1 MERPSGRNRNWAILT
16 LMLLLGLPSIGFMLS
31 GAFVHPL
38 IAAGVY
44 GVGILAGAFL
54 LSWAAEV
61 AEIDISASLA
71 IIILVLLTVLPE
83 FAVEVVLAWDAGAS
97 FDTATREVTPATQRV
112 AANVTGANRMLI
124 GVGWSAVILVY
135 WFNRRQ
141 PLDIRG
147 QVGPEVTF
155 LTIATLLT
163 LALFFMEQVHFLAAA
178 ALIAVYLVYLWVS
191 IRRPAEEPDLA
202 GIPALLGSLPAKVRR
217 LTVAGLFVY
226 AAAVILV
233 AADPFVK
240 GLVETGQGLGIDD
253 FILIQ
258 WVAPLASETPEM
270 LVAVLFSLRSN
281 PAAGLMVLLSSEVG
295 KFTLL
300 VGSMVGVFS
309 LSAGQLLS
317 FPLDH
322 RQAIEFLLTAA
333 FSLFGLL
340 LIARQVVDWKAGAAL
355 LATFVAHLFFPQP
368 ENRWWMALAF
378 FGLAALLSIWD
389 WRRLTLLFWSGTVSR
404 AESVTGLGRA
414 AAAVP
419 SGRCSI
425 RLRPPGWPWR
435 RRRRPR

>member
-1 MERPSGRNRNWAILT
+1 MLT
-16 LMLLLGLPSIGFMLS
+16 LALLLGLPSIGLMLS
-31 GAFVHPL
+31 GAYVHPL
-38 IAAGVY
+38 MAAGVY

-61 AEIDISASLA
+61 AEMDISASLA
-71 IIILVLLTVLPE
+71 IVILVLLTVLPE

-97 FDTATREVTPATQRV
+97 FDTTTRAVTPETQRV

-135 WFNRRQ
+135 WFNRRR
-141 PLDIRG
+141 PLDLRG
-147 QVGPEVTF
+147 QVGPELTF
-155 LTIATLLT
+155 LTVATLLT
-163 LALFFMEQVHFLAAA
+163 LALYFMEEVHFLMAA
-178 ALIAVYLVYLWVS
+178 ALVAVYLLYLWVS
-191 IRRPAEEPDLA
+191 IRRPAQEPDLA
-202 GIPALLGSLPAKVRR
+202 GIAALLGALPARVRR
-217 LTVAGLFVY
+217 VTVAGLFVY

-233 AADPFVK
+233 AADPFVE

-270 LVAVLFSLRSN
+270 LVAALFALRSN
-281 PAAGLMVLLSSEVG
+281 PAAGLAVLLSSEVS

-309 LSAGQLLS
+309 LAAGELLS

-340 LIARQVVDWKAGAAL
+340 LVARQIVDWKAGAAL

-368 ENRWWMALAF
+368 EYRWWIALAF
-378 FGLAALLSIWD
+378 FGLAALLAIMD
-389 WRRLTLLFWSGTVSR
+389 WRRLKQLFRSAAARR
-404 AESVTGLGRA
+404 AEPVTGLGRA
-414 AAAVP
+414 AAPAP
-419 SGRCSI
+419 SGRCST
-425 RLRPPGWPWR
+425 RLRRPVWPWR
-435 RRRRPR
+435 RKRTPR

>member
-1 MERPSGRNRNWAILT
+1 
-16 LMLLLGLPSIGFMLS
+16 MLS

-61 AEIDISASLA
+61 AEMDISASLA
-71 IIILVLLTVLPE
+71 IVILVLLTVLPE

-97 FDTATREVTPATQRV
+97 FDAATRTATPETQRV

-135 WFNRRQ
+135 WFKSRR

-147 QVGPEVTF
+147 RVGPEVTF

-163 LALFFMEQVHFLAAA
+163 LILFFMEQVHFLVAA
-178 ALIAVYLVYLWVS
+178 ALVAVYLCYLWVS
-191 IRRPAEEPDLA
+191 IKRPAQEPDLTGVA
-202 GIPALLGSLPAKVRR
+202 ALLGTLPTRVRR
-217 LTVAGLFVY
+217 ATVAGLFVY
-226 AAAVILV
+226 AAGVILV
-233 AADPFVK
+233 AADPFVE

-258 WVAPLASETPEM
+258 WVAPLASETPEV

-281 PAAGLMVLLSSEVG
+281 PAAGLAVLLSSEVS

-309 LSAGQLLS
+309 LSAGELLS

-322 RQAIEFLLTAA
+322 RQAVEFLLTAA

-340 LIARQVVDWKAGAAL
+340 LVARQIVDWKAGAAL
-355 LATFVAHLFFPQP
+355 LGTFVAHLFFPQP
-368 ENRWWMALAF
+368 EYRWWIALAF
-378 FGLAALLSIWD
+378 FGLAGLLAVFD
-389 WRRLTLLFWSGTVSR
+389 WRRLPMLLYSENVGPK
-404 AESVTGLGRA
+404 E
-414 AAAVP
+414 P
-419 SGRCSI
+419 PEN
-425 RLRPPGWPWR
+425 RPPPGT
-435 RRRRPR
+435 